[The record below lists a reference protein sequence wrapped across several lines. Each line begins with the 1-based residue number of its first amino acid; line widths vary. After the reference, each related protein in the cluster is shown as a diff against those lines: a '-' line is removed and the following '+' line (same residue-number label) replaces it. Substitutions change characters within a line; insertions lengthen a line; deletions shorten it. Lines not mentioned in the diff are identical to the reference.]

1 MKTEVVTV
9 TTPLSDHLLRG
20 SHAEVVTRKGAEYLA
35 CDHRD
40 HVHPPTATIIP
51 HIHVGELGKGGVGGQ
66 GGHAVLRI
74 RRLIERGDLDQAA
87 DAARDLMPGA
97 DWHDARTLDALSR
110 LCGIGAG
117 EIALAVLDGHSKR
130 VGWVL

>member
-1 MKTEVVTV
+1 
-9 TTPLSDHLLRG
+9 
-20 SHAEVVTRKGAEYLA
+20 
-35 CDHRD
+35 
-40 HVHPPTATIIP
+40 
-51 HIHVGELGKGGVGGQ
+51 
-66 GGHAVLRI
+66 
-74 RRLIERGDLDQAA
+74 
-87 DAARDLMPGA
+87 MPGA